1 MCDLFAYFAY
11 RSVSWIFQAS
21 QDYTQNPVQVSE
33 IKLHTVTI
41 VPAGHNKYDHIYT
54 HTNLFTPCLHEYFH
68 ALVWIQLKAKNN
80 KSKSRSWTNIVWLM
94 LAEQNK
100 VKFSGL
106 SQKQLSVC
114 MIDHKQQN
122 KKNILITLA
131 RLGQIFTYSVKIIYV
146 CMHLFVHAFI
156 NLLVYWL
163 AMHFIFATNI
173 YIFLNIYIFYNF

>member
-100 VKFSGL
+100 VKFYSL
-106 SQKQLSVC
+106 SQNQVC

-122 KKNILITLA
+122 KKNILITL
-131 RLGQIFTYSVKIIYV
+131 GQIFTYLSFVFIVII
-146 CMHLFVHAFI
+146 
-156 NLLVYWL
+156 LLIICPCI
-163 AMHFIFATNI
+163 H
-173 YIFLNIYIFYNF
+173 

>member
-1 MCDLFAYFAY
+1 MCDLFAYFTY

-100 VKFSGL
+100 VKFYSL
-106 SQKQLSVC
+106 SQNQVC

-122 KKNILITLA
+122 KKNILITL
-131 RLGQIFTYSVKIIYV
+131 GQIFTYSVKIII
-146 CMHLFVHAFI
+146 CPCIH
-156 NLLVYWL
+156 
-163 AMHFIFATNI
+163 
-173 YIFLNIYIFYNF
+173 

>member
-21 QDYTQNPVQVSE
+21 QDYTQNPIQVSE

-68 ALVWIQLKAKNN
+68 ALVWIQLKAKNYRR
-80 KSKSRSWTNIVWLM
+80 KSRSWTNIVWLM

-100 VKFSGL
+100 LKFSSL
-106 SQKQLSVC
+106 SQKQVC

-122 KKNILITLA
+122 KKYILIT
-131 RLGQIFTYSVKIIYV
+131 LGQIFTYSVKIII
-146 CMHLFVHAFI
+146 CPCIH
-156 NLLVYWL
+156 
-163 AMHFIFATNI
+163 
-173 YIFLNIYIFYNF
+173 